1 MIKAFFF
8 IFLIFFHINL
18 SFAKNIN
25 INENLNIKFICE
37 LEKKIIK
44 NSEYNYKIFLAED
57 LDEDNLDSFKIYAN
71 QPSTLIVNGLS
82 DFFSQNSNFDVRIV
96 NNDVVLFK
104 AVDQEKNY
112 TESGILNRKSGELVH
127 EITRNVNSGNSEK
140 DISFYSC
147 RKIDVNGW
155 FFFN

>member
-37 LEKKIIK
+37 LKKKIIK

-147 RKIDVNGW
+147 RKIDTNV
-155 FFFN
+155 

>member
-1 MIKAFFF
+1 MTKVFYF

-71 QPSTLIVNGLS
+71 QPSTLMINGLS
-82 DFFSQNSNFDVRIV
+82 DFFSQNSNFDVKIV
-96 NNDVVLFK
+96 SKDVVLFK
-104 AVDQEKNY
+104 ATNQEKNY

-127 EITRNVNSGNSEK
+127 EITRNINSENSEK

-147 RKIDVNGW
+147 RKIDVNV
-155 FFFN
+155 

>member
-1 MIKAFFF
+1 MTKVFYF

-147 RKIDVNGW
+147 RKIDVNV
-155 FFFN
+155 

>member
-147 RKIDVNGW
+147 RKIDVNG
-155 FFFN
+155 

>member
-37 LEKKIIK
+37 LKKKIIK

-147 RKIDVNGW
+147 RKIDVNG
-155 FFFN
+155 